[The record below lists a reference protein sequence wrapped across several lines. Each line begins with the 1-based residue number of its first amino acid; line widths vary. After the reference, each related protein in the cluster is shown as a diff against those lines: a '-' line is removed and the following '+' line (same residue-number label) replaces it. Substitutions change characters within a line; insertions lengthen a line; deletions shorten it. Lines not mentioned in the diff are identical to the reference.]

1 MIEEYILKISITAGA
16 IITIVSFAKIVKPLS
31 RFKNGQQKFRK
42 WVLQP
47 IIDTTKEFD
56 NNNIKQH
63 SEIMNY
69 VDELKKQVSQI
80 DDKVLKMAICSPY
93 IPLEE
98 RVNYGNEY
106 VEVRHNNGKIKAQHE
121 INKKELYEQVENE
134 SGR

>member
-121 INKKELYEQVENE
+121 INKKDLYEQVENE

>member
-1 MIEEYILKISITAGA
+1 
-16 IITIVSFAKIVKPLS
+16 
-31 RFKNGQQKFRK
+31 
-42 WVLQP
+42 
-47 IIDTTKEFD
+47 
-56 NNNIKQH
+56 
-63 SEIMNY
+63 MNY

-134 SGR
+134 WQIGGIWNDRFSLSIIIFRFLVIC